1 MKDKRVRSSALAGV
15 GILMLAVA
23 LSACSSSRSTST
35 STSSTPATSGNWKQ
49 VAELLG
55 SGTISNDSF
64 GSSVSISGDT
74 AVVAAPDHAQQAGAV
89 YVFGKTSHGWIQTAE
104 LSASDSVAYDMFG
117 TSVAIS
123 GNTIVVGAEYSAADA
138 GRAYVFTR
146 IAQAWHQTAE
156 LKGSDTVTYDQ
167 LGSSVAI
174 AGTTIAVGADLRAA
188 RAGRVYLF
196 TKRGIRW
203 VQTAELKAADSS
215 IYDEFGSSLAMDGH
229 TMVVGAE
236 YHGPEAG
243 SAYVFVEVGGR
254 WRQTA
259 ELKGSDTSTDDYFG
273 SAVAIS
279 GETVV
284 VGAYDH
290 AAGSGR
296 AYVFE
301 KIREGFEQ
309 VAELHGSGITAGD
322 YFGSAVAVSGRTVVV
337 GAEFATDDAGGV
349 YVFTDTSAGWAQTA
363 TVKGSDTA
371 TNDEFGDSVAISGD
385 TILVGALG
393 HSSKAGS
400 AYVFAG

>member
-1 MKDKRVRSSALAGV
+1 MRDKRVRSSTLAVV
-15 GILMLAVA
+15 GILVLAII
-23 LSACSSSRSTST
+23 LSACSNAGSTST
-35 STSSTPATSGNWKQ
+35 SSSSTPATSGNWKQ
-49 VAELLG
+49 EAKLLG
-55 SGTISNDSF
+55 SGTISNDGF

-89 YVFGKTSHGWIQTAE
+89 YVFGKTSHGWTETAQ
-104 LSASDSVAYDMFG
+104 LTASDSVPYDMFG
-117 TSVAIS
+117 TSVVIS
-123 GNTIVVGAEYSAADA
+123 GNTIVVGAEYGAADA
-138 GRAYVFTR
+138 GRVYVFTR
-146 IAQAWHQTAE
+146 TAQAWHQTAE

-167 LGSSVAI
+167 FGSSVAV
-174 AGTTIAVGADLRAA
+174 AGTTIAVGADLRSA
-188 RAGRVYLF
+188 RAGRVYVF

-203 VQTAELKAADSS
+203 VQTAELKAADGA
-215 IYDEFGSSLAMDGH
+215 IYDEFGSSLAMEGH
-229 TMVVGAE
+229 TMIVGAE

-243 SAYVFVEVGGR
+243 SAYVFVESGGR

-273 SAVAIS
+273 YAVAIS
-279 GETVV
+279 GGTVV

-301 KIREGFEQ
+301 KTPTGFEQ
-309 VAELHGSGITAGD
+309 AAELQGTGITAGD

-337 GAEFATDDAGGV
+337 GAEFATDNAGGI
-349 YVFTDTSAGWAQTA
+349 YVFTDTSAGWVQAASLT
-363 TVKGSDTA
+363 GSDTA
-371 TNDEFGDSVAISGD
+371 SNDEFGDSVAISGD
-385 TILVGALG
+385 TVLVGALG

>member
-1 MKDKRVRSSALAGV
+1 M
-15 GILMLAVA
+15 
-23 LSACSSSRSTST
+23 
-35 STSSTPATSGNWKQ
+35 
-49 VAELLG
+49 AELLG

-89 YVFGKTSHGWIQTAE
+89 YVFGRTSHGWTQTAV
-104 LSASDSVAYDMFG
+104 LTAADSVAYDMFG
-117 TSVAIS
+117 TSVVIS

-146 IAQAWHQTAE
+146 TAQVWHQTAE

-167 LGSSVAI
+167 FGSSVAI
-174 AGTTIAVGADLRAA
+174 AGTTIAVGADLRSA
-188 RAGRVYLF
+188 RAGRVYVF
-196 TKRGIRW
+196 TKRGVHWI
-203 VQTAELKAADSS
+203 QTAELKASDSS
-215 IYDEFGSSLAMDGH
+215 LYDEFGSSLAMDGH
-229 TMVVGAE
+229 TMIVGAE
-236 YHGPEAG
+236 YHGAEAG
-243 SAYVFVEVGGR
+243 SAYVLGEAGGR

-273 SAVAIS
+273 SAVAVS
-279 GETVV
+279 GGTVV

-290 AAGSGR
+290 AAGAGR

-301 KIREGFEQ
+301 KTPAGFEQ
-309 VAELHGSGITAGD
+309 TAELQGSGITAGD
-322 YFGSAVAVSGRTVVV
+322 YFGSAVAVSGHTVVV
-337 GAEFATDDAGGV
+337 GAEFATGNAGGI
-349 YVFTDTSAGWAQTA
+349 YVFTDTSAGWAETA
-363 TVKGSDTA
+363 TLMGSDTA

-385 TILVGALG
+385 TVLVGALG